1 MGVVDRH
8 WQLVVERHRHR
19 RRSPACACKRCCPM
33 DTFTNVTVLH
43 AADNLLA
50 RLKVVDEASSRSHP
64 AAKAYQVSEKSVFS
78 IPRLLHTPLS
88 TSRSCQPVPGREDS
102 ARKHEGSPGKTLR
115 TTELNP
121 GQDDGN
127 GCKQYGSSY
136 PEYA

>member
-50 RLKVVDEASSRSHP
+50 RLKVVDEAS
-64 AAKAYQVSEKSVFS
+64 
-78 IPRLLHTPLS
+78 I
-88 TSRSCQPVPGREDS
+88 PGREDS